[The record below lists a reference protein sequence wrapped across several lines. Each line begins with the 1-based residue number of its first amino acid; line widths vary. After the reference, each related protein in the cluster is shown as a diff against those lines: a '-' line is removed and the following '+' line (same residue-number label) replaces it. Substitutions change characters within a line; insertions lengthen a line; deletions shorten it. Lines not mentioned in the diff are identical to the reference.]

1 MCCLLMLW
9 WGVEM
14 PAQDYTAQWKR
25 VKVAQEKGLPKSAA
39 SEARK
44 LFVLAQ
50 EHRNVPQMLRA
61 YLVWMQNRADVSSDS
76 LEVDMRGLVQWTD
89 TCSRPADRAVLRMVT
104 GLLKQKKR
112 GYSEQWQ
119 ENNEEEYVRY
129 FKLALAVEGE
139 GREVLFPL
147 LVNTPAT
154 AYMPVTE
161 TGEASEVFGHDL
173 LSLFRQALVEALG
186 TEDHYGRNQNGWVA
200 ALFERDETYYRGLG
214 RMEAAL
220 QVALQRDTYQVNNQD
235 KEVRKRYLSDLLEH
249 YAGCDRLAEV
259 EYRLAQM
266 EENENDYAGAL
277 QRIRR
282 AMKSYPRYA
291 EMDRLRM
298 FEQQL
303 LTPTLGLS
311 VLHELYPGEEAG
323 LSVTSR
329 NVLRAEVTW
338 YKVPEQEVKEIE
350 QHLDENPTWLS
361 RVKRSARK
369 VSSCVL
375 ELDSLP
381 FRFIQDRELKVQ
393 VPDQI
398 GFYLLEVRPLECGEY
413 PINKVAPAC
422 LLPCVTR
429 LRLVAFPVTKTAQ
442 EVHVLDDVTGHP
454 VPCAVVRRWQ
464 SSYQRGR
471 TVCRLLESLTT
482 NENGM
487 CRIPMKEGDHIL
499 LQAVSGQDKGRLH
512 VQQQSFHYS
521 SPGQTFRSEV
531 QLYTDRALYRP
542 GQQVQVSLL
551 AYQMGGRDSAAVQSG
566 KLLKLRLTDN
576 RYKELQQLE
585 VTTDEYGG
593 ATATFDLP
601 GDCAS
606 GTYRIRSE
614 EGGCTFRVEEY
625 KRPTFDVKWLPV
637 TGSYA
642 LGDTV
647 TMRGRAE
654 TFNGLPV
661 QHARVT
667 VRSVYRKMN
676 WFYASEER
684 PLRTDTLLTDAEGY
698 FSVRMPLVLPEG
710 IELEEMEDHLRVR
723 PYSRFCVTAQVSST
737 AGESHEASSGISVS
751 RLLLLLTAQLPQ
763 LVEQGAYNEWLIR
776 LYNLSQEPQNREVEA
791 TLVRV
796 VDRKEVWSGNI
807 EANKAYVPHQLDT
820 LPSGRYRLQLSCDSA
835 RWDGEFVL
843 FSLKDRQPVDSVPLW
858 VYVSSH
864 EIDGEHPARVQVG
877 SSLEKA
883 WLIYELHDSHG
894 RVLHEEMELNNEV
907 RMLEFPYREAYGDGF
922 RMTFVL
928 VRDGKVHTQSDLFS
942 YRQPDKQLKTE
953 WISFRDKLQPG
964 EKETWKLR
972 VTLPDGRPADARVM
986 AVMYDASLDALAHHH
1001 WALHPVFSR
1010 STPSVSLWNWAWRRS
1025 AYANLNFECL
1035 KNYRWRPLAWDRFD
1049 PAWLNIS
1056 GLGNNGRFY
1065 LTSVRSTAL
1074 RKSPAVMEMTIQDNA
1089 AVVTEEALE
1098 VDYGTLEEKLVTG
1111 GTTTGETAPADV
1123 KLRSDFRETAF
1134 FLPML
1139 RTDAQGD
1146 VLLEFTLP
1154 DALTEWHLM
1163 GVAYTKE
1170 MFFTDRIDEK
1180 VRAQKLF
1187 SIQPVL
1193 PRFLRQGDEAALNAT
1208 VQNQS
1213 GKIQKGTVHV
1223 ELTDSSLTRVI
1234 WKSSLPFEVEAGGSS
1249 AVTFR
1254 YPVQADEG
1262 EVICR
1267 IYAQAD
1273 NFTDGEQQRL
1283 PVLSDRVWVEE
1294 SRAVYLNQG
1303 EETVS
1308 LKNLLNGGRQWNA
1321 TSSLTAE
1328 ITHNPL
1334 WTVMQSLSALSKPGT
1349 DNAVDLASAY
1359 YAQALLMEITR
1370 LQPSWAAEGGIA
1382 VDSLS
1387 AYGWLG
1393 KLEDLQREDCGFGWF
1408 KGMYSS
1414 SYITRLVT
1422 GNLVRLQHLCSS
1434 LPDADRVARI
1444 VRRAMQ
1450 FLDQQALETC
1460 RRMRENERK
1469 YKVQPVPG
1477 EDVVEYLY
1485 LCALQERTLSAA
1497 VRDAV
1502 DYFVSHL
1509 PKALNGQSI
1518 QIRAMS
1524 SVVLARYGK
1533 PAEAGKFLNSVM
1545 EYSVATE
1552 ELGRYFDTQRAEYSW
1567 RNYRIP
1573 TQTLVIEALSALNPG
1588 QVKPSPGAPAL
1599 DTPQVLAQ
1607 LVQWLINQKRTQ
1619 QWETSAA
1626 TADALYALW
1635 LACPQAQEPMK
1646 ADRVYEKQ
1654 EYTASD
1660 YPAMPQEWTFRR
1672 DPAVLSSPMAW
1683 AAVSVRSLVQLD
1695 EVTGSQT
1702 VSGLQIG
1709 RRYYKEV
1716 QEAGRIRL
1724 QELKAGTPLQV
1735 GDKVVCSLTVS
1746 TDRDMDFVTLAAG
1759 RPACLEPVDQLS
1771 GYRAGYYQAPRD
1783 QETLFCM
1790 DQMRKGKYTFDET
1803 FYVTRAGEYRSGMA
1817 KVQCTY
1823 CPEFNAHTDSQ
1834 WIKVKE

>member
-9 WGVEM
+9 WTVEM
-14 PAQDYTAQWKR
+14 PAQDYAAQWKQ
-25 VKVAQEKGLPKSAA
+25 VKAAQEKGLPKSVAN
-39 SEARK
+39 EARK

-61 YLVWMQNRADVSSDS
+61 YLVWMQSRADVSSDS
-76 LEVDMRGLVQWTD
+76 LEVDMRGLVEWTD
-89 TCSRPADRAVLRMVT
+89 TCSRPADQAVLRMVT

-112 GYSEQWQ
+112 EFQGQWQ
-119 ENNEEEYVRY
+119 ENTEESVRY
-129 FKLALAVEGE
+129 FKQALALEGE
-139 GREVLFPL
+139 GREELFPL

-154 AYMPVTE
+154 AYVPVTE
-161 TGEASEVFGHDL
+161 TGEASLVFDHDL

-186 TEDHYGRNQNGWVA
+186 VENHYGRNQNDWVA
-200 ALFERDETYYRGLG
+200 ALFDRDEVYYRGLG

-220 QVALQRDTYQVNNQD
+220 QVALHRDTYQVNNQD
-235 KEVRKRYLSDLLEH
+235 KEARKKYLSDLLER

-277 QRIRR
+277 QRVRR

-298 FEQQL
+298 FQQQL

-311 VLHELYPGEEAG
+311 VLHELYPGEETD

-338 YKVPEQEVKEIE
+338 YKVSDQEVKEIE
-350 QHLDENPTWLS
+350 QHLDEDRTWLN

-369 VSSCVL
+369 VSSRVL
-375 ELDSLP
+375 EQDSLP
-381 FRFIQDRELKVQ
+381 FRFIQDRKQKVQ

-413 PINKVAPAC
+413 PINKVAPAY
-422 LLPCVTR
+422 LLQCVTR
-429 LRLVAFPVTKTAQ
+429 LRLVVFPVTKTEQ

-454 VPCAVVRRWQ
+454 VPGAVVRRWQ
-464 SSYQRGR
+464 SSYQGGR
-471 TVCRLLESLTT
+471 TVYRLLESLTT
-482 NENGM
+482 DENGM
-487 CRIPMKEGDHIL
+487 CKIPMKEGDRIF
-499 LQAVSGQDKGRLH
+499 LQAVSGQDKGRLYA
-512 VQQQSFHYS
+512 QQQSFHYS
-521 SPGQTFRSEV
+521 SPGQPFRSEV

-551 AYQMGGRDSAAVQSG
+551 AYQMGGRDSAAVQFG
-566 KLLKLRLTDN
+566 KPLKLRLTDN

-601 GDCAS
+601 ADCAS

-614 EGGCTFRVEEY
+614 EGSCTFRVEEY

-667 VRSVYRKMN
+667 VRSVYCKMS
-676 WFYASEER
+676 WFYVSEER
-684 PLRTDTLLTDAEGY
+684 PLRTDTLLTDVEGY

-723 PYSRFCVTAQVSST
+723 PYSRFCVTAQVTSA
-737 AGESHEASSGISVS
+737 AGESHEASSGVPVS
-751 RLLLLLTAQLPQ
+751 RQPLQLTAQIPQ
-763 LVEQGAYNEWLIR
+763 LAEQTTAKEWLIR

-796 VDRKEVWSGNI
+796 ADRKEVWSGSI
-807 EANKAYVPHQLDT
+807 EANKAYVPYQLDT

-858 VYVSSH
+858 VYVPSH
-864 EIDGEHPARVQVG
+864 EIDGEHPARMQVG

-894 RVLHEEMELNNEV
+894 RVLHEELELNNEV
-907 RMLEFPYREAYGDGF
+907 RMVEFPYREEYGDGF
-922 RMTFVL
+922 RTTVVL

-986 AVMYDASLDALAHHH
+986 AVMYDASLDALTPHH

-1010 STPSVSLWNWAWRRS
+1010 STSSVSLWNWVWRGS
-1025 AYANLNFECL
+1025 AYANLNFEYL
-1035 KNYRWRPLAWDRFD
+1035 KSYRWKPQAWDRFD
-1049 PAWLNIS
+1049 PAWFNIS
-1056 GLGNNGRFY
+1056 GLGNNGIFY
-1065 LTSVRSTAL
+1065 LTSVRSAAL
-1074 RKSPAVMEMTIQDNA
+1074 RKSPAVKETAVLDNA
-1089 AVVTEEALE
+1089 TVVTEEALE
-1098 VDYGTLEEKLVTG
+1098 ADFGTLEEKLVTG
-1111 GTTTGETAPADV
+1111 GTTTDGTAPADV

-1146 VLLEFTLP
+1146 VQLEFTLP

-1163 GVAYTKE
+1163 GVAHTKE

-1187 SIQPVL
+1187 SIQPAL

-1213 GKIQKGTVHV
+1213 GTALTGTVHV

-1254 YPVQADEG
+1254 YPVQVDEG

-1267 IYAQAD
+1267 IYAQAE

-1308 LKNLLNGGRQWNA
+1308 LKNLLNGGRQWNT

-1334 WTVMQSLSALSKPGT
+1334 WTVMQSLSALSKPST

-1359 YAQALLMEITR
+1359 YAQALLMEIAR
-1370 LQPSWAAEGGIA
+1370 LQPSWAAEGGII

-1393 KLEDLQREDCGFGWF
+1393 KLEDLQREDGGFGWF

-1414 SYITRLVT
+1414 SYITRLVA

-1434 LPDADRVARI
+1434 LPDAGRVTRM
-1444 VRRAMQ
+1444 VRRAML
-1450 FLDQQALETC
+1450 FLDQQAQETY
-1460 RRMRENERK
+1460 RRMQENEK
-1469 YKVQPVPG
+1469 KHNVQPIPG
-1477 EDVVEYLY
+1477 EDVVHYLY
-1485 LCALQERTLSAA
+1485 LCALQERRLSSAGQE
-1497 VRDAV
+1497 AV
-1502 DYFVSHL
+1502 DYFINHL
-1509 PKALNGQSI
+1509 PKALNSQSI
-1518 QIRAMS
+1518 LPRAMS

-1533 PAEAGKFLNSVM
+1533 PAEAEKFLNSVM

-1573 TQTLVIEALSALNPG
+1573 TQTLVIETLSALNPG
-1588 QVKPSPGAPAL
+1588 QVIPSPEAPAL
-1599 DTPQVLAQ
+1599 DTSQVLAQ
-1607 LVQWLINQKRTQ
+1607 LAQWLINQKRTQ

-1635 LACPQAQEPMK
+1635 LACPQAREPMK

-1683 AAVSVRSLVQLD
+1683 AVVSVRSLVQLD
-1695 EVTGSQT
+1695 EVTSSQT
-1702 VSGLQIG
+1702 ASGLQIG

-1735 GDKVVCSLTVS
+1735 GDKVVCRLTVS
-1746 TDRDMDFVTLAAG
+1746 TDRDMDFVTLTAG
-1759 RPACLEPVDQLS
+1759 RPACLEPVEQLS

-1803 FYVTRAGEYRSGMA
+1803 FYVTRAGEYRTGVA